1 MTFFGAK
8 VFLIVIMCMDV
19 NAKLRESSENKL
31 WSGMNMFEA
40 VSMKVLLSW
49 IRFWKLDIIYQI
61 LWNKTW
67 TKKQKVSLIWFMNF
81 HYQKKK

>member
-8 VFLIVIMCMDV
+8 VFLIVIMCMDA
-19 NAKLRESSENKL
+19 NAKLRESLENKL